1 MSEIIDRIVQF
12 KNSTTTKSL
21 RQYYATNSLMEIYS
35 INRKEIRHTSF
46 FKWLF
51 DKDTEIA
58 KSALKKILDV
68 IITKSDLNTFSNEL
82 QQLIILG
89 NYEIDYWNSIE
100 NLSVNNGF
108 VDLYIELKIA
118 NFNVEIIIEN
128 KIYSNEHNDQTQRYY
143 DHFSKENKNTEKIF
157 LYLTPISTLELE
169 KLVEAEC
176 CCKNYIQINYQT
188 IVDQIIEPII
198 EEGVNKNI
206 EFILQDYLK
215 ALSSPVSTKENNNK
229 YMAISNKENELLS
242 RFWEENEDLIL
253 KAVEAT
259 KDNTHIEPERRD
271 TASKISELLNNKS
284 EKIGAYA
291 KRNIVS
297 LFKQNK
303 INQEEIINF
312 QDAEY
317 SKKILDI
324 QYPLLKK
331 VINRNDKP
339 LHYWKDTVF
348 ANNDEYHLCC
358 EWFENENNND
368 RVYFDKWLKTK

>member
-12 KNSTTTKSL
+12 KNSTTTQSL

-35 INRKEIRHTSF
+35 INRKEIKHTSF

-51 DKDTEIA
+51 DTNTEIA

-169 KLVEAEC
+169 KLIEAEC